1 MHFPA
6 WTVRMKTNHRYY
18 NTFGKLGRFHHVRIS
33 DTVLDLEKHGKSL
46 LREYR
51 FLPNDS
57 VTFINPGKRQ
67 LQTLEGLVWL
77 TKEPCC
83 VTLDDDPT
91 EWRAKLACG
100 HVVGKWYVCN

>member
-1 MHFPA
+1 
-6 WTVRMKTNHRYY
+6 
-18 NTFGKLGRFHHVRIS
+18 
-33 DTVLDLEKHGKSL
+33 VLDLEKHGESL

-51 FLPNDS
+51 LLPNDS
-57 VTFINPGKRQ
+57 VTMTFISRGESQ
-67 LQTLEGLVWL
+67 LQPLEGLVWL

-83 VTLDDDPT
+83 VTYEEDPT